1 MLSNI
6 NLDNEITIF
15 YVGECPF
22 CTAYIKIVKLKSNF
36 SKVLMV
42 NAREGG
48 EVVERIKKIPL
59 DLDEGMVVKIGDNY
73 FHGHECMNVLSLLAS
88 NSGILNRFFAWIFKS
103 ETLIKSTLPSLEI
116 RKKFGVVSPQKEQ
129 N

>member
-6 NLDNEITIF
+6 NLDNEITIV
-15 YVGECPF
+15 YDGECPF

-73 FHGHECMNVLSLLAS
+73 FHGHECITFCHCLLQIV
-88 NSGILNRFFAWIFKS
+88 GY
-103 ETLIKSTLPSLEI
+103 
-116 RKKFGVVSPQKEQ
+116 
-129 N
+129 